1 VKRVLVQTADAV
13 LTIDADEGVV
23 EIEAGVR
30 LDPPADVP
38 VSLPGVRACVA
49 SGSTLVAL
57 VNRRPPLVISHD
69 AGLTWH
75 EAGGGLP
82 HGRAIAIDEDDPDQ
96 ILFAARNRVWLST
109 NGGRFWESLAID
121 LPEVEAVAFGA
132 TEV

>member
-1 VKRVLVQTADAV
+1 MKRVLVQTADAV

-23 EIEAGVR
+23 EIEAGAR
-30 LDPPADVP
+30 LEPPPDVP
-38 VSLPGVRACVA
+38 VSLPSVRACVA

-57 VNRRPPLVISHD
+57 VERRPPLVVSHD
-69 AGLTWH
+69 AGRTWH

-82 HGRAIAIDEDDPDQ
+82 PGRAIAIDEDDPDR

-109 NGGRFWESLAID
+109 NGGRFWESLALD
-121 LPEVEAVAFGA
+121 LPEVEAVAFSA